1 MYIKYNSFVLW
12 FCCMDIKIYGLVE
25 MNSIWYFGKIFCK
38 IKNLLLNM
46 KMLVWE
52 FKELKL
58 NDNFF

>member
-12 FCCMDIKIYGLVE
+12 FCCMDIKIDGLVE

-46 KMLVWE
+46 KILVWE
-52 FKELKL
+52 FKEC
-58 NDNFF
+58 